1 MRLDDRGRRAA
12 FISKLELRSDEM
24 LLEEL
29 RGSETRKV
37 AFQLLAGLPTWLS
50 RQRRQERR

>member
-1 MRLDDRGRRAA
+1 MRLDERGRRAA
-12 FISKLELRSDEM
+12 FVSRLELRSDEM
-24 LLEEL
+24 LEEL
-29 RGSETRKV
+29 RGSETRNV